1 MRSSDTHTSS
11 HEQSEHRDDHHRI
24 LCATGACKA
33 HMHCMAPPT
42 TEQTC
47 RTSQQNKNATFTTTT
62 ESPAARTCARGA
74 SLALR
79 SRSSRG
85 LRIRCGAS
93 SGTLLETED
102 RQKRSHPNTPHHT
115 TTQHNTEHGTRS
127 NGATVSH
134 MPQNLRVW
142 LPCGTWHLK
151 TTTQHVLLGRRS

>member
-1 MRSSDTHTSS
+1 MNNLNTVMIITEYCVLLGHAKRTCIAWH
-11 HEQSEHRDDHHRI
+11 
-24 LCATGACKA
+24 
-33 HMHCMAPPT
+33 PP
-42 TEQTC
+42 Q
-47 RTSQQNKNATFTTTT
+47 RNKHAALPNKTKTRPFTTTT